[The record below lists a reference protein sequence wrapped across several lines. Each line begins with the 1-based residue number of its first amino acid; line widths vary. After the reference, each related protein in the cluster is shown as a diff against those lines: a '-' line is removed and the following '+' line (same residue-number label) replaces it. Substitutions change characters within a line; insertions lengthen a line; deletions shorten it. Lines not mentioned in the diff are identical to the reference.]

1 MTSQVTIYGW
11 STKQGCRRAVR
22 RRPAATGA
30 DRFKDDVL
38 AYAFKL
44 ADQPVL
50 ARP

>member
-1 MTSQVTIYGW
+1 MSARC
-11 STKQGCRRAVR
+11 SS
-22 RRPAATGA
+22 PTGSHRA